1 MNGAEGRREVRGILK
16 LRIKKK
22 KIAGKSRKR
31 VEEDENK
38 MFRFCHAYSNF
49 SKR

>member
-22 KIAGKSRKR
+22 NAGKSRKG